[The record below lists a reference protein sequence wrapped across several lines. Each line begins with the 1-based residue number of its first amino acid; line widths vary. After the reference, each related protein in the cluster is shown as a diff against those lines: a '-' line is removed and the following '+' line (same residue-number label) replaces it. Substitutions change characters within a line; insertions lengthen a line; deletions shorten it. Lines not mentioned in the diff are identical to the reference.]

1 MKNKYIIKF
10 RTAIEVSASE
20 PVEAREKAFW
30 ELYDEMG
37 RYEFCE
43 CDVPIRTIFK
53 TETIKRRKKR

>member
-1 MKNKYIIKF
+1 VNRYNIKF
-10 RTAIEVSASE
+10 RTEIIVSARE

-37 RYEFCE
+37 KYEFCE
-43 CDVPIRTIFK
+43 CEVPIRTIFK